1 MTRIRAFIAIVLAAA
16 ALFTGP
22 AAAQE
27 LAPES
32 FGVDALREAVEAGG
46 EGESESLTKRIVQMF
61 LLVTVLSLA
70 PGIAMMVT
78 CLPFMLIVLSILRQ
92 GVGLQQAPPNML
104 IVSVAMF
111 LTYFVMEPVFKEA
124 WTAGVEPLMNGV
136 MAEEEAFAATM
147 QPFRAFMDARVDP
160 GAVDILADAR
170 PIEAAPAEDG
180 MTPLSLLVPAFV
192 LSEIQRAFE
201 IGFIVLLPFLVIDLL
216 VASIL
221 MAMGM
226 MMVPPAVVSLPF
238 KVAFFVLTNGWV
250 AVSGALVRGYT

>member
-1 MTRIRAFIAIVLAAA
+1 MRLWTTILAILLAASVVLAA
-16 ALFTGP
+16 P
-22 AAAQE
+22 AMAQE
-27 LAPES
+27 APITADAPIS
-32 FGVDALREAVEAGG
+32 AGDSVMDAVDEAGG
-46 EGESESLTKRIVQMF
+46 LSKRIIQIF
-61 LLVTVLSLA
+61 LMVTILSLA

-78 CLPFMLIVLSILRQ
+78 CLPFMIIVLSILRQ

-104 IVSVAMF
+104 IVSVAIF

-124 WTAGVEPLMNGV
+124 WTAGVQPMLNGT
-136 MAEEEAFAATM
+136 MAEDVAFGKTM
-147 QPFRAFMDARVDP
+147 HPFRNFMEARVDP
-160 GAVDILADAR
+160 GAVDVLEDAR
-170 PIEAAPAEDG
+170 PLETPKTEDG
-180 MTPLSLLVPAFV
+180 STPLSLLVPAFV

-201 IGFIVLLPFLVIDLL
+201 IGFVVLLPFLIIDLL

-226 MMVPPAVVSLPF
+226 MMVPPAIVSLPF

>member
-1 MTRIRAFIAIVLAAA
+1 MKVWRMALTALLLVAVLAP
-16 ALFTGP
+16 GE
-22 AAAQE
+22 AAAQA
-27 LAPES
+27 LPA
-32 FGVDALREAVEAGG
+32 VTDAADAAADAVAG
-46 EGESESLTKRIVQMF
+46 EGGLSKRIIQMF
-61 LLVTVLSLA
+61 MLVTVLSLA

-104 IVSVAMF
+104 IVSVAIF
-111 LTYFVMEPVFKEA
+111 LTYFVMEPVFRDA
-124 WTAGVEPLMNGV
+124 WTAGVEPLLNGAI
-136 MAEEEAFAATM
+136 AEEAAFENTM
-147 QPFRAFMDARVDP
+147 APFRVFMEARVDP

-170 PIEAAPAEDG
+170 PDASPLAEGDAAPLA
-180 MTPLSLLVPAFV
+180 LLVPAFV

-201 IGFIVLLPFLVIDLL
+201 IGFVVLLPFLIIDLL

-250 AVSGALVRGYT
+250 AVSGALVRGYS

>member
-1 MTRIRAFIAIVLAAA
+1 MGRLRVIIVLLLTLA
-16 ALFTGP
+16 ALAVAP
-22 AAAQE
+22 AAAQDF
-27 LAPES
+27 APQP
-32 FGVDALREAVEAGG
+32 DALDSAVAEATAGG
-46 EGESESLTKRIVQMF
+46 GLTRRVVQMF
-61 LLVTVLSLA
+61 LMVTVLSLA

-104 IVSVAMF
+104 IVSVALF

-124 WTAGVEPLMNGV
+124 WAVGVSPLLNGEITEE
-136 MAEEEAFAATM
+136 MAFPKMME
-147 QPFRAFMDARVDP
+147 PFRIFMEARVDP
-160 GAVDILADAR
+160 GAVDILEDAR
-170 PIEAAPAEDG
+170 PIETAPAEEG

-226 MMVPPAVVSLPF
+226 MMVPPALVSLPF

-250 AVSGALVRGYT
+250 AVSGALVRGYS

>member
-1 MTRIRAFIAIVLAAA
+1 MTRMRTFFTIVLAAA
-16 ALFTGP
+16 ALLAGP

-27 LAPES
+27 VES
-32 FGVDALREAVEAGG
+32 DPSAIGAVRDAMDAGG
-46 EGESESLTKRIVQMF
+46 EGETGSLTKRIVQMF
-61 LLVTVLSLA
+61 LVVTVLSLA

-104 IVSVAMF
+104 IVSVAIF
-111 LTYFVMEPVFKEA
+111 LTYFVMEPVFSDA
-124 WTAGVEPLMNGV
+124 WAAGIEPLLNGA
-136 MAEEEAFAATM
+136 MAEEQAFQAAM
-147 QPFRAFMDARVDP
+147 QPFRIFMDARVDP

-170 PIEAAPAEDG
+170 PIEAAPAADG
-180 MTPLSLLVPAFV
+180 STPLSLLVPAFV

-226 MMVPPAVVSLPF
+226 MMVPPAIVSLPF

-250 AVSGALVRGYT
+250 AVSGALVRGYS

>member
-1 MTRIRAFIAIVLAAA
+1 MI
-16 ALFTGP
+16 TGAS

-27 LAPES
+27 TAAPLFDTFQSGPE
-32 FGVDALREAVEAGG
+32 GG
-46 EGESESLTKRIVQMF
+46 GLTARIIQIF
-61 LLVTVLSLA
+61 ILVTVLSLA

-78 CLPFMLIVLSILRQ
+78 CLPFMIIVLSILRQ

-111 LTYFVMEPVFKEA
+111 LTYFVMEPVFKDA
-124 WTAGVEPLMNGV
+124 WSAGVQPLLNG
-136 MAEEEAFAATM
+136 EISQSLAFENTM
-147 QPFRAFMDARVDP
+147 TPFRNFMESRVDDEALFILSDAKGDVALKP
-160 GAVDILADAR
+160 G
-170 PIEAAPAEDG
+170 EAP
-180 MTPLSLLVPAFV
+180 PLSLLAPAFV

-201 IGFIVLLPFLVIDLL
+201 IGFAVLLPFLIIDLL

-226 MMVPPAVVSLPF
+226 MMVPPAIVSLPF

-250 AVSGALVRGYT
+250 AVSGALVRGYS